1 MVTLY
6 TKKLIYH
13 TVALRHEKT
22 PFRKFFLCAEG
33 ETRTLKSLRSQHFE
47 CCMVTNFITP
57 AIPKTILQFRQ
68 KINFA
73 LTYKVRFGGVATS
86 I

>member
-1 MVTLY
+1 MDSVKNILFAVANGIS
-6 TKKLIYH
+6 LPR

-22 PFRKFFLCAEG
+22 PFRKFFICAEG

-57 AIPKTILQFRQ
+57 AWGQPF
-68 KINFA
+68 
-73 LTYKVRFGGVATS
+73 
-86 I
+86 